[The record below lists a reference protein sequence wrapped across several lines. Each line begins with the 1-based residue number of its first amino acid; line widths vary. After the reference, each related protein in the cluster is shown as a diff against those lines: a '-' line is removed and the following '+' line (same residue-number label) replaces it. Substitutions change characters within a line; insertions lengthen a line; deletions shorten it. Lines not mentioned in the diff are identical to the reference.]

1 MSSHINL
8 GNKGEELAK
17 EFLIKNNFVVLHTN
31 WTYKRLEV
39 DIIAEKGGL
48 LVFVEVKTRSTDIFG
63 LPEEAVGA
71 KKQRNLAKAAAAYL
85 SSYEELQE
93 IRFDIISIIHQEN
106 KTTIRHIEDAFFPFQ
121 SY

>member
-17 EFLIKNNFVVLHTN
+17 EFLIENNFVVLHTN

-39 DIIAEKGGL
+39 DIIVEKDGL
-48 LVFVEVKTRSTDIFG
+48 LIFVEVKTRSTAIFG

-71 KKQRNLAKAAAAYL
+71 KKQKNLAKAAEAYL

-106 KTTIRHIEDAFFPFQ
+106 NTTIRHIEGAFFPFQ